1 MAKKATKPKLTGKQ
15 KAEKIDAK
23 KEAKREY
30 SQKRYENDKAQ
41 QKAVGN
47 YLAELLAWRD
57 MLVDWLSGTEKK
69 IARITKQV
77 DSYMDSVDAE
87 VDPVGLDELAEEI
100 LHPKRNLEQ
109 VDSIDIK
116 EPIDLN

>member
-1 MAKKATKPKLTGKQ
+1 MAKKATKPKLTDKQ
-15 KAEKIDAK
+15 KAEKIEAK

-41 QKAVGN
+41 QKAVGS

-87 VDPVGLDELAEEI
+87 VDPVGLDELADDI
-100 LHPKRNLEQ
+100 LNTPRNLEQ
-109 VDSIDIK
+109 VDSEDIR
-116 EPIDLN
+116 EPADLL